1 MKKIFMFFWTIW
13 TRLFF
18 SLNQKKFLLLK
29 KKEFKI
35 AVLKPY
41 FYLDLYTEI
50 SKNYEDIIYSSYFR
64 FGPVGLFSDLNSDFY
79 ITRTSD
85 EKDFEN
91 RIKKRVKTDENKK
104 LINLQKKNSIEENKI
119 DYQKYDLILC
129 YEGAVSKQTVKKYP
143 KIKWGIIL
151 EDHSN
156 NNYKKFLLFKPNPYD
171 FFLNLTQGF
180 TPYSIFKRNHS
191 IDFSYTFS
199 SSNFLNKMNIKKTHT
214 IDVVIEIQ
222 QPNYVMSLLN
232 KKNINVEKLDGNL
245 KIKDYINKL
254 STSKIFFCPIFTSPR
269 WGNSIIEASLC
280 QNLIIGNK
288 TGYWNSLLIHDDL
301 HCTSNEKGIEII
313 NKILSNQKLYDYYLS
328 EQNKILEFIN
338 YNLPLNQINKIL

>member
-1 MKKIFMFFWTIW
+1 M
-13 TRLFF
+13 
-18 SLNQKKFLLLK
+18 
-29 KKEFKI
+29 
-35 AVLKPY
+35 
-41 FYLDLYTEI
+41 
-50 SKNYEDIIYSSYFR
+50 
-64 FGPVGLFSDLNSDFY
+64 
-79 ITRTSD
+79 
-85 EKDFEN
+85 
-91 RIKKRVKTDENKK
+91 
-104 LINLQKKNSIEENKI
+104 
-119 DYQKYDLILC
+119 
-129 YEGAVSKQTVKKYP
+129 P

-280 QNLIIGNK
+280 QNLILRD
-288 TGYWNSLLIHDDL
+288 SVQHVDVCLL
-301 HCTSNEKGIEII
+301 SKYGV
-313 NKILSNQKLYDYYLS
+313 
-328 EQNKILEFIN
+328 F
-338 YNLPLNQINKIL
+338 